1 MLNLK
6 LVHLRLL
13 ERLGADG
20 ANLSAAA
27 RSLGLSQPSA
37 SRLLAEL
44 EQAMGGPLLRREG
57 KRFIGLTPLAEEAR
71 AHVRRIVEAERAL
84 ESLAQDKRDPST
96 GELRIATTHAQA
108 RHFLPAPLKRF
119 RKRWPDVRL
128 RLVQGMP
135 ETLAALVV
143 GGEADVAV
151 FTEGLGEHPALK
163 SAPCYAWTHVTLSA
177 PGPTAGHGPIS
188 MAEAASEP
196 VLTYVPGIS
205 GRRALDEIF
214 EAAGHPLR
222 VALEAAD
229 ADVLKTFARSE
240 FGRAIVSSMAFDP
253 AMDSDLVL
261 RPFSEATPK
270 FQTRAAW
277 LRERPLRRFEKGFLD
292 FLREESVK
300 LEERM
305 AAAVA
310 QAAEDDG
317 YGAHI

>member
-27 RSLGLSQPSA
+27 RGLGLSQPSA

-44 EQAMGGPLLRREG
+44 EQSMGGPLLRREG
-57 KRFIGLTPLAEEAR
+57 KRFVGLTPLAEEAR

-163 SAPCYAWTHVTLSA
+163 SAPCYAWSHVTLSA
-177 PGPTAGHGPIS
+177 PGPEAGLGPIS
-188 MAEAASEP
+188 MAEVAAAP
-196 VLTYVPGIS
+196 VLTYVAGIS
-205 GRRALDEIF
+205 GRRGLDEAF
-214 EAAGHPLR
+214 EAAGRSLR

-229 ADVLKTFARSE
+229 SDVLKTFARAG
-240 FGRAIVSSMAFDP
+240 FGRAIVSAMTYDP
-253 AMDSDLVL
+253 MTDSDLVL
-261 RPFSEATPK
+261 RPVKEPLPVFH
-270 FQTRAAW
+270 TRAAW
-277 LRERPLRRFEKGFLD
+277 LRERPLRRFERGFLE

-305 AAAVA
+305 AAVVA
-310 QAAEDDG
+310 QTTAHDG
-317 YGAHI
+317 YGADI